1 MIDLLK
7 YIYLLVV
14 KHGLYQLL
22 FSQYKKDMYGPHIVL
37 LTKFSSLKISS
48 QRLGNYHLVGLNFP
62 TGPNAFAWEHGFPSL
77 FPPFTQR
84 EDSSVYPAIPKKT
97 ISLVSYKIS
106 SPCFCLGY

>member
-84 EDSSVYPAIPKKT
+84 EDSSVYPAIPKKNNL
-97 ISLVSYKIS
+97 IGEL
-106 SPCFCLGY
+106 